1 MQETY
6 KKKNGVITLDEEE
19 NYLLLLG
26 KEGLYHLDF
35 VEGKWRG
42 KYILPGTENKI
53 RIFVSKE
60 VAMQDV
66 YETDTLRR
74 KEAYDEFLEKV
85 FSF

>member
-6 KKKNGVITLDEEE
+6 KKKNGVITLEEKE
-19 NYLLLLG
+19 KHLLFLG

-53 RIFVSKE
+53 RSFVSRE
-60 VAMQDV
+60 AAVQDV
-66 YETDTLRR
+66 YETDVLRR
-74 KEAYDEFLEKV
+74 KEAHEEFLNTLQD
-85 FSF
+85 

>member
-6 KKKNGVITLDEEE
+6 KKKNGVITLEEEE
-19 NYLLLLG
+19 NHLLLLG

-53 RIFVSKE
+53 RSFVSRE
-60 VAMQDV
+60 VAVRDV
-66 YETDTLRR
+66 YETDVLRR
-74 KEAYDEFLEKV
+74 REAHDEFLKV
-85 FSF
+85 LQG